1 MATTL
6 GGQYIPAPP
15 VLPDNADEQ
24 RRQISDYIKTAPTIT
39 GLGGAA
45 TTAQTNASVLNAL
58 GVVTPPAA
66 ASAQA
71 FVNQTN
77 TNILTSIQKNN
88 NLANDNN
95 PQTAV
100 TSTTKQETNAQGN
113 LNANGDITPQG
124 NVLDNFASTVWT
136 ASVYLLS
143 PVQYTELVK
152 TRKKRVNGYNLLF
165 QSGGAPN
172 NVGGYQGASNPAYQA
187 KTNAEGGNQGTA
199 PGVPGSN
206 APDAGRNPAFAQD
219 FYIDSVTFENLLP
232 GKQTQAAHN
241 ITTLKFTV
249 IEPGN
254 ITLLDRIHAA
264 VQDMA
269 QTGEN
274 TETVN
279 YTAAQYLMV
288 IRWYGYDINGNL
300 VAGKTAPDKNGL
312 SDTNSIVEKFFPF
325 QIRKVDWSVT
335 SKLVSYDF
343 ECVPTGHNVAG
354 STKRG
359 TIPYDVQLTA
369 QTVEDLLSGNAVY
382 ENKTA
387 PADNPGATT
396 TPKSTAGQ
404 NTRDASR
411 ETASLAARYPPP
423 KTNTAPTPKTVS
435 KSGLAAAMTEYSAQ
449 YVTQGKIKVADTYEV
464 IFADGAEDI
473 KNATI
478 TLPGSII
485 DQKQTSMSNTGN
497 PNQTLNPNTD
507 SIKITTR
514 NWSITA
520 GMQMAQVIDLAIRNS
535 SYIYNQALTVND
547 ENGKEQ
553 PNPKASGKPV
563 QWYKINFQA
572 TPNGYD
578 SSINDFAYHVIYVI
592 SKYEIPNFDSK
603 YFPLGK
609 FRGVHKRYPY
619 WFTGLN
625 TAILD
630 FSANFNAAY
639 NMTISGGPDVESAD
653 AQIRRKLSSNTRDLI
668 KYSVASRST
677 ESSKGADNKGN
688 EIGANASEY
697 LYAMDQPGGTVMK
710 IIGDP
715 AWIQQGSLCGGI
727 TAQDLSVS
735 AFLPDGT
742 INFDNMQVLFEVVWQ
757 RPEDYDLSTGLADPY
772 ARQNRQNGTPG
783 EPIQTNVY
791 QATKV
796 VNEFRGGKFEQQI
809 TGILY
814 MIPIPESKK
823 ADLRDQEAGN
833 SQGTIS
839 TTAQPEDDSANRA
852 ENSNFAS
859 QNNRGSV
866 PVSGSAV
873 VTGDGTAVVTPQIPA
888 VQSAMNQAS
897 AGFAGTGTPMAP
909 IFSNP
914 NYSLAAISGTAFT
927 AAGVTPAD
935 TIALAGY
942 PKAPTGAG
950 VNPITFTDA
959 PLPLNT
965 TLQNVRQ
972 RIQQIA
978 KDS

>member
-6 GGQYIPAPP
+6 AGQYIPAPP
-15 VLPDNADEQ
+15 VLPENADEQ
-24 RRQISDYIKTAPTIT
+24 RRQIGDYQVQTPVTSVT
-39 GLGGAA
+39 G
-45 TTAQTNASVLNAL
+45 
-58 GVVTPPAA
+58 
-66 ASAQA
+66 QA
-71 FVNQTN
+71 FVNDTN
-77 TNILTSIQKNN
+77 TSVLNSPMLSRPESPQPIVQDDDPQSDVATTTVQK
-88 NLANDNN
+88 A
-95 PQTAV
+95 
-100 TSTTKQETNAQGN
+100 NAQGN
-113 LNANGDITPQG
+113 IDVSGDIVPQA
-124 NVLDNFASTVWT
+124 NVLDNFASNVWT

-143 PVQYTELVK
+143 PAQYTELVTTK
-152 TRKKRVNGYNLLF
+152 RKRVNGYNLLF

-172 NVGGYQGASNPAYQA
+172 NVGGYQGSSNPAYQA
-187 KTNAEGGNQGTA
+187 DTNVEGGNQGTA
-199 PGVPGSN
+199 PGVPGRN

-241 ITTLKFTV
+241 VTTLKFTV

-269 QTGEN
+269 QTLSE
-274 TETVN
+274 TDTVN

-288 IRWYGYDINGNL
+288 MRWYGYDISGNL
-300 VAGKTAPDKNGL
+300 VAGKTAPDEYGL
-312 SDTNSIVEKFFPF
+312 SDTNAIVEKFFPF
-325 QIRKVDWSVT
+325 QIGKVDWSVT
-335 SKLVSYDF
+335 SKLVSYEFD
-343 ECVPTGHNVAG
+343 CTPVGHNVAG
-354 STKRG
+354 STNRG

-387 PADNPGATT
+387 PASNPGATT

-404 NTRDASR
+404 DTRDANR

-423 KTNTAPTPKTVS
+423 KTNTAPTPKIIS
-435 KSGLAAAMTEYSAQ
+435 KSGLAAAMTEYAAQ
-449 YVTQGKIKVADTYEV
+449 YVFPPQKYQIADTYEI

-485 DQKQTSMSNTGN
+485 DQKQTSMSNTGD
-497 PNQTLNPNTD
+497 PNQTLNSNTD

-547 ENGKEQ
+547 EQGKEQ
-553 PNPKASGKPV
+553 ANPKASGKPV

-578 SSINDFAYHVIYVI
+578 YKRNDYAYHVIYVI

-619 WFTGLN
+619 WFTGVN

-630 FSANFNAAY
+630 FTANFNAAY
-639 NMTISGGPDVESAD
+639 NMTISGGPDEESAD
-653 AQIRRKLSSNTRDLI
+653 SQLRRKLSSNTRDLI
-668 KYSVASRST
+668 KYSAASRST
-677 ESSKGADNKGN
+677 ESSMGAEGKGN
-688 EIGANASEY
+688 EIGANAAEY

-791 QATKV
+791 QAIKV

-809 TGILY
+809 TGLLY

-823 ADLRDQEAGN
+823 ADLRDREAGM
-833 SQGTIS
+833 SRGTTPA
-839 TTAQPEDDSANRA
+839 TTASPEDDSVNRA
-852 ENSNFAS
+852 ESAKFAS
-859 QNNRGSV
+859 QGNRGSV
-866 PVSGSAV
+866 PVSGSARI
-873 VTGDGTAVVTPQIPA
+873 TGDGAAVVTPQIPA

-897 AGFAGTGTPMAP
+897 ARFSGAGTPMAP

-914 NYSLAAISGTAFT
+914 NYSLAAISGTSFT
-927 AAGVTPAD
+927 ATGVSPAD
-935 TIALAGY
+935 TIAPVGY
-942 PKAPTGAG
+942 PRAPTGSG
-950 VNPITFTDA
+950 VSPITFTDA

>member
-1 MATTL
+1 MATSNEISVEQQKAGLFAT
-6 GGQYIPAPP
+6 
-15 VLPDNADEQ
+15 PDYSPYYQGNQVND
-24 RRQISDYIKTAPTIT
+24 D
-39 GLGGAA
+39 
-45 TTAQTNASVLNAL
+45 N
-58 GVVTPPAA
+58 PPA
-66 ASAQA
+66 S
-71 FVNQTN
+71 N
-77 TNILTSIQKNN
+77 TTTEQS
-88 NLANDNN
+88 ANDASNIN
-95 PQTAV
+95 
-100 TSTTKQETNAQGN
+100 G
-113 LNANGDITPQG
+113 NGDITSQS
-124 NVLDNFASTVWT
+124 NVLDNFASNTWT

-143 PVQYTELVK
+143 PVQYTELVRSK
-152 TRKKRVNGYNLLF
+152 KKRVNGYNLLF

-172 NVGGYQGASNPAYQA
+172 NVGGYQGASNPNYQA
-187 KTNAEGGNQGTA
+187 ETDAEGGNQSTA
-199 PGVPGSN
+199 PGVPGSTG
-206 APDAGRNPAFAQD
+206 PDAGRNPAFAQD

-254 ITLLDRIHAA
+254 ITLLDRMYAA

-269 QTGEN
+269 QTNGQ
-274 TETVN
+274 TDTVN

-288 IRWYGYDINGNL
+288 LRWYGYDINGNL
-300 VAGKTAPDKNGL
+300 VAGKTAPDADGM
-312 SDTNSIVEKFFPF
+312 SDTNAIVEKFFPF
-325 QIRKVDWSVT
+325 QIVKVDWSVS
-335 SKLVSYDF
+335 SKLVSYEFD
-343 ECVPTGHNVAG
+343 CVPTGHHVAN
-354 STKRG
+354 STTRG

-369 QTVEDLLSGNAVY
+369 QTVGELLSGNAQYSSV
-382 ENKTA
+382 A
-387 PADNPGATT
+387 P
-396 TPKSTAGQ
+396 
-404 NTRDASR
+404 DAALPR
-411 ETASLAARYPPP
+411 ETIAAVARTNFAATDPRRLDQQPPQTPP
-423 KTNTAPTPKTVS
+423 KTNTAPTPKTIS
-435 KSGLAAAMTEYSAQ
+435 KSGLAAAMTQ
-449 YVTQGKIKVADTYEV
+449 YAAKYVAPQGKYTVADTYEV

-478 TLPGSII
+478 TLPGSLI
-485 DQKQTSMSNTGN
+485 DQKQTGMNNTDDA
-497 PNQTLNPNTD
+497 NQNLNPAT
-507 SIKITTR
+507 SAMKTTTR

-535 SYIYNQALTVND
+535 SYVYNQALTVNTEEVD
-547 ENGKEQ
+547 TTKDADATDTEAANT
-553 PNPKASGKPV
+553 KASGKPV

-578 SSINDFAYHVIYVI
+578 PARNDYAWHVVYII

-625 TAILD
+625 TAIID
-630 FSANFNAAY
+630 FTANFNAAY
-639 NMTISGGPDVESAD
+639 NMTISGGPDVQSAD
-653 AQIRRKLSSNTRDLI
+653 AQLRRKLTSNTRDLV
-668 KYSVASRST
+668 KYAVASRSS
-677 ESSKGADNKGN
+677 ESSKGADGKGN
-688 EIGANASEY
+688 EAGANAAEY
-697 LYAMDQPGGTVMK
+697 LYNIDQPGGSTMK

-715 AWIQQGSLCGGI
+715 AWIQQGWLQGGI
-727 TAQDLSVS
+727 SAQDLSVS

-742 INFDNMQVLFEVVWQ
+742 INFDNSQVLFEIVWQ

-796 VNEFRGGKFEQQI
+796 VNEFRGGKFEQTI
-809 TGILY
+809 TGLLY
-814 MIPIPESKK
+814 MIPIPETKK
-823 ADLRDQEAGN
+823 ADLRDLEAGM
-833 SQGTIS
+833 SRGTRN
-839 TTAQPEDDSANRA
+839 TTSEPEDDSVNRA
-852 ENSNFAS
+852 EDAKFAR
-859 QNNRGSV
+859 QGNRGSV

-873 VTGDGTAVVTPQIPA
+873 IAGAGSAVVTPQIPV

-909 IFSNP
+909 IFANP
-914 NYSLAAISGTAFT
+914 NYSLAAISGTRFT
-927 AAGVTPAD
+927 ATGVTPAD
-935 TIALAGY
+935 TIAPATY
-942 PKAPTGAG
+942 PQAPTGAG

>member
-1 MATTL
+1 MAY
-6 GGQYIPAPP
+6 GPAAPP
-15 VLPDNADEQ
+15 VLPSTVEEQ
-24 RRQISDYIKTAPTIT
+24 RRQITDYVRTAPTAEVT
-39 GLGGAA
+39 GQG
-45 TTAQTNASVLNAL
+45 
-58 GVVTPPAA
+58 
-66 ASAQA
+66 
-71 FVNQTN
+71 FVNSTN
-77 TNILTSIQKNN
+77 TSILSSIQKNN

-95 PQTAV
+95 PQTSV
-100 TSTTKQETNAQGN
+100 TSTTKQEANAQGN
-113 LNANGDITPQG
+113 INTSGDITPQG
-124 NVLDNFASTVWT
+124 NILDNFASTTWT

-143 PVQYTELVK
+143 PDQYTELVK
-152 TRKKRVNGYNLLF
+152 TKKKRVNGYNLLF
-165 QSGGAPN
+165 HSGGAPN
-172 NVGGYQGASNPAYQA
+172 NVGGYQGASNPNYQA
-187 KTNAEGGNQGTA
+187 ETDAEGGKQGVA
-199 PGVPGSN
+199 PGVPGSSG
-206 APDAGRNPAFAQD
+206 PDAGRNPAFAQD

-241 ITTLKFTV
+241 ITILKFTV

-254 ITLLDRIHAA
+254 ITLLDRIYAA

-269 QTGEN
+269 QTSGK
-274 TETVN
+274 TQTIN

-288 IRWYGYDINGNL
+288 MRWYGYDIDGNL
-300 VAGKTAPDKNGL
+300 VAGKTAPDKNGM

-335 SKLVSYDF
+335 SKLVSYEF

-354 STKRG
+354 STNRG

-369 QTVEDLLSGNAVY
+369 QTVEELLSGNAVY

-387 PADNPGATT
+387 PANNPGAST

-404 NTRDASR
+404 NTRDANR
-411 ETASLAARYPPP
+411 ETANLAARYPPP
-423 KTNTAPTPKTVS
+423 KTNTAPTPKTIS
-435 KSGLAAAMTEYSAQ
+435 KSGLAAAMTEYAAQ
-449 YVTQGKIKVADTYEV
+449 YVIDGKYQVADTYEV

-473 KNATI
+473 QNATI
-478 TLPGSII
+478 TLPGNIV
-485 DQKQTSMSNTGN
+485 DQKQTGMNNTN
-497 PNQTLNPNTD
+497 NANQKLNPNTD
-507 SIKITTR
+507 AIKVKTR
-514 NWSITA
+514 NSSITA

-535 SYIYNQALTVND
+535 SYIYNQGLTVNLESND
-547 ENGKEQ
+547 EEETNKTT
-553 PNPKASGKPV
+553 GKPV
-563 QWYKINFQA
+563 QWYKISFQA

-578 SSINDFAYHVIYVI
+578 EARNDFAYHVIYII

-653 AQIRRKLSSNTRDLI
+653 SQLRRKLSSNTRDLI
-668 KYSVASRST
+668 KYSVASRSQ

-688 EIGANASEY
+688 EAGANAAEY
-697 LYAMDQPGGTVMK
+697 LYAMDQPGGTQMK

-735 AFLPDGT
+735 AFLADGT
-742 INFDNMQVLFEVVWQ
+742 INFDNSQVLFEVVWQ

-796 VNEFRGGKFEQQI
+796 VNEFRGGKFEQTI

-823 ADLRDQEAGN
+823 ADLRDREAGN
-833 SQGTIS
+833 SRGTRPTGS
-839 TTAQPEDDSANRA
+839 EPEDDSVNRA
-852 ENSNFAS
+852 EDAKFAR
-859 QNNRGSV
+859 QGTRATATA
-866 PVSGSAV
+866 SGSAV
-873 VTGDGTAVVTPQIPA
+873 VTPQVPS

-897 AGFAGTGTPMAP
+897 AAFAGTGTPMAP

-914 NYSLAAISGTAFT
+914 NYSAAAISGTAFT
-927 AAGVTPAD
+927 AAGITPAD
-935 TIALAGY
+935 TIASVGY
-942 PKAPTGAG
+942 PRAPTGSG
-950 VNPITFTDA
+950 VSPITFTDA

-965 TLQNVRQ
+965 TLQNVSQ
-972 RIQQIA
+972 RIQKIA

>member
-1 MATTL
+1 MAY
-6 GGQYIPAPP
+6 GPASPP
-15 VLPDNADEQ
+15 VLPNSAEEQ
-24 RRQISDYIKTAPTIT
+24 RRQITDYIRTAPTAEVT
-39 GLGGAA
+39 GQG
-45 TTAQTNASVLNAL
+45 
-58 GVVTPPAA
+58 
-66 ASAQA
+66 
-71 FVNQTN
+71 FVNETN
-77 TNILTSIQKNN
+77 TNILNSIQKNN

-95 PQTAV
+95 PQTSVKSNVQQQA
-100 TSTTKQETNAQGN
+100 NAAGN
-113 LNANGDITPQG
+113 INGNGDITPQG
-124 NVLDNFASTVWT
+124 NVLDNFASTTWT

-143 PVQYTELVK
+143 PAQYTELIK
-152 TRKKRVNGYNLLF
+152 TKKKRVNGYNLLF

-172 NVGGYQGASNPAYQA
+172 NVGGYQGASNPAYQSE
-187 KTNAEGGNQGTA
+187 TDTEGGNQSVPPGT
-199 PGVPGSN
+199 PSSN
-206 APDAGRNPAFAQD
+206 GPDAGRNPAFAQD
-219 FYIDSVTFENLLP
+219 FYIDTVTFENLLP

-241 ITTLKFTV
+241 VTTLKFTV

-254 ITLLDRIHAA
+254 ITLLDRIYAA

-269 QTGEN
+269 QTNGE
-274 TETVN
+274 TDTVN

-288 IRWYGYDINGNL
+288 MRWYGYDINGNL
-300 VAGKTAPDKNGL
+300 VAGKTAPDADGV
-312 SDTNSIVEKFFPF
+312 SDTNSIVEKFIPF
-325 QIRKVDWSVT
+325 LIRKVDWSVT

-343 ECVPTGHNVAG
+343 ECVPVGHNVAG
-354 STKRG
+354 STNRG

-369 QTVEDLLSGNAVY
+369 QTVEELLSGNAQYSSV
-382 ENKTA
+382 A
-387 PADNPGATT
+387 PNAALP
-396 TPKSTAGQ
+396 
-404 NTRDASR
+404 R
-411 ETASLAARYPPP
+411 ETVAATARTNFAATDPRRLDQQTPP
-423 KTNTAPTPKTVS
+423 KTNTAPTPKTIS
-435 KSGLAAAMTEYSAQ
+435 KSGLAAAMTQYAAQ
-449 YVTQGKIKVADTYEV
+449 YVAPQGKYTVPDTYEV

-478 TLPGSII
+478 TLPGSLI
-485 DQKQTSMSNTGN
+485 DQKQTGMNNTN
-497 PNQTLNPNTD
+497 DANQNLNPAASAMKVTA
-507 SIKITTR
+507 R

-520 GMQMAQVIDLAIRNS
+520 GMQMSQVIDLAIRNS
-535 SYIYNQALTVND
+535 SYVYNQALTVNTEEID
-547 ENGKEQ
+547 TTKDAKETDTENA
-553 PNPKASGKPV
+553 NTKASGKPV

-578 SSINDFAYHVIYVI
+578 PARNDYAYHVVYII

-653 AQIRRKLSSNTRDLI
+653 AQIRKKLTSNTRDLV
-668 KYSVASRST
+668 KYTVASRST
-677 ESSKGADNKGN
+677 ESSKGADGKGN
-688 EIGANASEY
+688 EAGANAAEY
-697 LYAMDQPGGTVMK
+697 LYAMDQPGGSQMK

-715 AWIQQGSLCGGI
+715 AWIQQGSLCGGVS
-727 TAQDLSVS
+727 AQDLSVS

-791 QATKV
+791 QAIKV
-796 VNEFRGGKFEQQI
+796 VNEFRGGKFEQII
-809 TGILY
+809 TGLLY
-814 MIPIPESKK
+814 TVPIPETKK
-823 ADLRDQEAGN
+823 ADLRDAEAGN
-833 SQGTIS
+833 SRGTRNA
-839 TTAQPEDDSANRA
+839 TAEPEDDSVNRA
-852 ENSNFAS
+852 EDARFAR
-859 QNNRGSV
+859 QGNRGSV

-873 VTGDGTAVVTPQIPA
+873 INSQIPIA
-888 VQSAMNQAS
+888 QSAMNQAS

-909 IFSNP
+909 VFSNT
-914 NYSLAAISGTAFT
+914 NYAAAALGGTRFT
-927 AAGVTPAD
+927 ATGIVPAD
-935 TIALAGY
+935 TIAPATY
-942 PKAPTGAG
+942 PQAPTGAG
-950 VNPITFTDA
+950 VNPVTFTDA

-965 TLQNVRQ
+965 TLQNIRQ